1 MVVTATATA
10 PATVTPTPSSG
21 VPTVTPT
28 TAAMR
33 CVGDCDGDGHV
44 AINELIA
51 GVGVA
56 LGTQPLDACIAFD
69 ANHSGTV
76 TIDELIAAVTN
87 ALSGCPA
94 A

>member
-1 MVVTATATA
+1 
-10 PATVTPTPSSG
+10 
-21 VPTVTPT
+21 
-28 TAAMR
+28 MR

>member
-1 MVVTATATA
+1 
-10 PATVTPTPSSG
+10 
-21 VPTVTPT
+21 
-28 TAAMR
+28 MR

-56 LGTQPLDACIAFD
+56 LGTQPLDACPAFD
-69 ANHSGTV
+69 ANHNGTV